1 MNIFLAY
8 TFGIIIAVSILYII
22 GLILAPYKPDSIK
35 NDHFECGLP
44 ASSNK
49 PKKANFNFFVYAVMF
64 IAADMTGLFFTLFV
78 YGELRES
85 MLMAS
90 IFAFIMAGGITIAM
104 REYNYAE
111 NS

>member
-8 TFGIIIAVSILYII
+8 GIGVTTAVLILYII
-22 GLILAPYKPDSIK
+22 GLVLAPFKPDSVK

-44 ASSNK
+44 ASSSK

-78 YGELRES
+78 YGESKHS
-85 MLMAS
+85 MIIAS
-90 IFAFIMAGGITIAM
+90 IFALVMAVGIIIAM
-104 REYNYAE
+104 KEYNYAE